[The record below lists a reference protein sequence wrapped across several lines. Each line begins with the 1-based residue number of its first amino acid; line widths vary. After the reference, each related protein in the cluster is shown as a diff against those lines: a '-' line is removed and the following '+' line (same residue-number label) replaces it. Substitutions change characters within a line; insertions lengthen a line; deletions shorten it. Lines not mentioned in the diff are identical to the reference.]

1 MMRFVTVLERRRAAG
16 AAREE
21 EAEGA
26 VSSEGAL
33 GQ

>member
-1 MMRFVTVLERRRAAG
+1 MMRFDTALERRRAAG

-21 EAEGA
+21 EAEEA
-26 VSSEGAL
+26 ISSEGAL

>member
-1 MMRFVTVLERRRAAG
+1 MVSRFDTVLERQRVAG

-26 VSSEGAL
+26 VKGERE
-33 GQ
+33 